1 MRDSLNSVTN
11 SVTMR
16 SQWLCVIQW
25 RTHPVTSVLHSVIC
39 IVVRVQLL
47 ISHVTHW
54 VIAHVIRYIVLNAW
68 MSFTQGVSFTAA
80 RCIPTHWITHSVKE
94 SAHEVDSS
102 TEWVIQRV
110 SHVIQRM
117 HYLWRIRISF
127 AEWVI
132 QCGDTCDVTCDSF
145 TEWADSFNTCEWF
158 RTSTRATNCHMW
170 RHMWLIHWMRRLVQH
185 MWMTQNVYSGHE
197 LSHVTLH
204 LTWMSL
210 LRAHGRTVLYVC
222 VCVCVCVSTK
232 PTNTRWHRTISR
244 TWHSQK
250 STLPNR
256 LCTRITHLSF
266 ENDAWNSQKPARY
279 SIYYAKDLQSWVF
292 EKYTRAHETKMA
304 PRKILHVHHTIS

>member
-145 TEWADSFNTCEWF
+145 TECADSFNTCEWL

-170 RHMWLIHWMRRLVQH
+170 RYIWREW
-185 MWMTQNVYSGHE
+185 VYY
-197 LSHVTLH
+197 
-204 LTWMSL
+204 
-210 LRAHGRTVLYVC
+210 GRTGARYCMC
-222 VCVCVCVSTK
+222 VCVCVCACLRS
-232 PTNTRWHRTISR
+232 PRTQGGTAQYLERDILKN
-244 TWHSQK
+244 Q
-250 STLPNR
+250 
-256 LCTRITHLSF
+256 
-266 ENDAWNSQKPARY
+266 RY
-279 SIYYAKDLQSWVF
+279 QIDYVQ
-292 EKYTRAHETKMA
+292 E
-304 PRKILHVHHTIS
+304 LHI